1 MRTMRFNLR
10 FLAAYPNI
18 VFLGVCLAI
27 LRLLVRIIIF

>member
-1 MRTMRFNLR
+1 MRTVRFNLR

-18 VFLGVCLAI
+18 VFLSACLVV